1 MNAAPSSHGIESTG
15 IIDAEHQ
22 VQIGLVRALC
32 DAIRLGA
39 DAEQRRQILEQLIEY
54 SAVHF
59 MSEQLLMR
67 LCSYPEYD
75 DHVLDHDHMTEALQ
89 TVAAKEVAGEG
100 DLALNEAE
108 DMLGF
113 LSRHIATRDLRFTE
127 YYLDWSRRAAVPGT
141 KAPELNP

>member
-1 MNAAPSSHGIESTG
+1 MNADPSSHGNESTG
-15 IIDAEHQ
+15 IIDAEHR

-89 TVAAKEVAGEG
+89 AVAAKEVAGEG

-127 YYLDWSRRAAVPGT
+127 YYLDWARRAADPGT